1 MSKKRENFSL
11 PRRGKNTKT
20 RSPPQARLRV
30 ETIRRQTQRE
40 TTIKSAPLHD
50 FGSNGSKD
58 KTSCGVHPTDKRIV
72 GLSCPNLYCAGDVE
86 EAADFVATMP
96 PVATKPP
103 TSITFLALNNDAL
116 FCFFFSMITSSLRR
130 DRVSLSF
137 LTNVFILLPSLLLSC
152 VYQTTQSAKES
163 DEKRKRSDEQK
174 REREEK
180 KEIQTLNIFK
190 ETQTLNILNT
200 KKIVVSL

>member
-116 FCFFFSMITSSLRR
+116 FCFFSMITSSLRR

-137 LTNVFILLPSLLLSC
+137 LTNVFILLPSLLLC
-152 VYQTTQSAKES
+152 VSNNARARKNLMRE
-163 DEKRKRSDEQK
+163 KRSDEHKNRERGKQK
-174 REREEK
+174 RHK
-180 KEIQTLNIFK
+180 P
-190 ETQTLNILNT
+190 
-200 KKIVVSL
+200 

>member
-116 FCFFFSMITSSLRR
+116 FCFFSMITSSLRR

-137 LTNVFILLPSLLLSC
+137 LTNVFILPSLLLLLSC

-163 DEKRKRSDEQK
+163 DERKKVRRAQK
-174 REREEK
+174 QRERK
-180 KEIQTLNIFK
+180 TK

-200 KKIVVSL
+200 NPKYFEH